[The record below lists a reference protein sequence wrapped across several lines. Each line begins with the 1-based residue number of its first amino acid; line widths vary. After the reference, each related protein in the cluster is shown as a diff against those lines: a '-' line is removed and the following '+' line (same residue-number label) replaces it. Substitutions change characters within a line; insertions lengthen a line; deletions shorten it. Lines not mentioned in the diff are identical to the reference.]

1 MHLVRADVRLCLY
14 RDRARPDA
22 PLPRHPGPLQGPAPG
37 HPARAAGGTPG
48 LQLGR
53 RSIQVKLINSNIY
66 IFIPVIFCKE
76 SAARCMKLSHLSE
89 MFNFSKISQS
99 VDTN

>member
-1 MHLVRADVRLCLY
+1 MSKLKKYYTTTILYSTILYYYYTILFLFRVNQSIRDNITVRADVRLCLY

-22 PLPRHPGPLQGPAPG
+22 ALPRHPRPLQGPAPG

-53 RSIQVKLINSNIY
+53 RAVQVMRLINI
-66 IFIPVIFCKE
+66 CK
-76 SAARCMKLSHLSE
+76 
-89 MFNFSKISQS
+89 
-99 VDTN
+99 V

>member
-1 MHLVRADVRLCLY
+1 MNSTELLLFRVNQSNRANITVRADVRLCLY

-37 HPARAAGGTPG
+37 HPARAAGGTTG

-53 RSIQVKLINSNIY
+53 RAIQVKLIL
-66 IFIPVIFCKE
+66 IFIF
-76 SAARCMKLSHLSE
+76 LY
-89 MFNFSKISQS
+89 Q
-99 VDTN
+99 